1 MSKKLSIQPLADFLF
16 LRWDKQKETKKGV
29 ILSDT
34 SKSKPAIATVVAVG
48 PGKLDRHG
56 NYVKILLKPGDKVV
70 VGPFI
75 PQPLKIEGE
84 ELWVARESEIFA
96 KIK

>member
-16 LRWDKQKETKKGV
+16 LRWEKQKETKKGV

-34 SKSKPAIATVVAVG
+34 SRSKPAIAMVVAVG

-56 NYVKILLKPGDKVV
+56 NYIKMLLKPGDKVV
-70 VGPFI
+70 VDPFI
-75 PQPLKIEGE
+75 PQAIKVEGE
-84 ELWVARESEIFA
+84 ELWVAREGEIFA
-96 KIK
+96 KIN

>member
-16 LRWDKQKETKKGV
+16 LRWEKQRETKKGV

-34 SKSKPAIATVVAVG
+34 SKSKPAIAIVVAIG

-56 NYVKILLKPGDKVV
+56 NYIKTQLKPKDKVV
-70 VGPFI
+70 VDPFI
-75 PQPLKIEGE
+75 PQLIKVEGE
-84 ELWVARESEIFA
+84 EYWVVEENKIFA
-96 KIK
+96 KIN